1 MIPLLTSRA
10 LPGLTLAVALAGAGW
25 WLIDVLS
32 DRARLRAEL
41 VQTQAHLTQA
51 QAALERAADVARI
64 HRAHLSRAATETRR
78 WSDLFNELQ
87 LMEGRDA
94 PLSPLLGSTAERLFG
109 TAP

>member
-1 MIPLLTSRA
+1 MISLLTART
-10 LPGLTLAVALAGAGW
+10 LPGLTLALALAGVGL

-78 WSDLFNELQ
+78 WSDLFTDLQ
-87 LMEGRDA
+87 LMEGRNA
-94 PLSPLLGSTAERLFG
+94 PLSPLLDTTAERLFG
-109 TAP
+109 TAR